1 MNDDHD
7 LKQTES
13 ANLTPGVARRSL
25 LGGLAAGL
33 LAAAG
38 LELAEARKGGKGK
51 GRGKGK
57 GKGKGGGQ
65 GQGQTKIQICHKSG
79 KKFTLISVSE
89 SARAAHEA
97 HGDVICAVDVCQTGE
112 ASGCAE
118 DGACIFIPAED
129 GTVCTIDGV
138 ESTCLAGVCQP
149 VP

>member
-7 LKQTES
+7 LKQTEF
-13 ANLTPGVARRSL
+13 TGVARRGL

-33 LAAAG
+33 LTAAG